1 MFTLTTLTPLANL
14 KRRVLGLAAV
24 AAIGAGAAASAHALA
39 FTFDHDSADLVHA
52 RASFVLA
59 GMDWGQEV
67 GGSQVS
73 GRMTGQ
79 LTYHGVVAGCARMRV
94 IWRNADGHEI
104 AGDYSGQAC
113 SNSSAP
119 SVPVGV
125 TETYVSSNLR
135 KARIEL
141 QLKEFNASSFQT
153 IIGRNMAAGGN

>member
-1 MFTLTTLTPLANL
+1 MITITTLKPLANL
-14 KRRVLGLAAV
+14 KRRVLGMAAV
-24 AAIGAGAAASAHALA
+24 AVIGAAAAAGAHAVA
-39 FTFDHDSADLVHA
+39 FTFDHDAADLVHA

-73 GRMTGQ
+73 GRLGGQ
-79 LTYHGVVAGCARMRV
+79 LTYHGVVAGCARIRV
-94 IWRNADGHEI
+94 IWRNADGQEI

-119 SVPVGV
+119 SFPVGV
-125 TETYVSSNLR
+125 TETYASGSLR

-153 IIGRNMAAGGN
+153 VASRNMIAGGN